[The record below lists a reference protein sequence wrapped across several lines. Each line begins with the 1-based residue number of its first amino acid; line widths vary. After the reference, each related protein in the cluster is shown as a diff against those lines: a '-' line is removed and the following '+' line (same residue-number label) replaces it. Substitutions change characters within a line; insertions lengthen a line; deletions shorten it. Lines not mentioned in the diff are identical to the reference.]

1 MPRKR
6 PPEDPESHDRWL
18 VSYADFITLLF
29 AFFVVM
35 YAISQV
41 NESKYR
47 VLSDSLVQ
55 AFQNPSRLPDAQS
68 PTNSPRSILGKEQGG
83 IVGPA
88 PGSPEDEAAI
98 RAMMAR
104 MRELG
109 AELSTML
116 DPLVKDG
123 LVRVSETRQGLVIE
137 INASVLFRSGQSAL
151 EPAATRTL
159 SEVARVLARTRSAI
173 AVEGHTDD
181 VPIATPAFASNW
193 ELSASR
199 AATVVRLFVENGIP
213 AARLTAIGH
222 ADNQPVV
229 PGGSPEARARNRRV
243 AVIIQAE
250 PLPGQP
256 QLPRPA
262 SLPQAPAEPPAPVP
276 APAATAPPVAPGVPP
291 VVPQPPAAVL
301 PQK

>member
-6 PPEDPESHDRWL
+6 LPEDPEPHDRWL

-47 VLSDSLVQ
+47 VFSDSLVQ

-68 PTNSPRSILGKEQGG
+68 STNSPRSIVGLEQGG

-109 AELSTML
+109 AELSIML
-116 DPLVKDG
+116 DPLVKEG
-123 LVRVSETRQGLVIE
+123 LLRVSETREGLVIE

-159 SEVARVLARTRSAI
+159 AEVAKVLARTRGAI
-173 AVEGHTDD
+173 AVEGHTDN

-199 AATVVRLFVENGIP
+199 AATVVRLFVETGI
-213 AARLTAIGH
+213 AAPRLTALGH
-222 ADNQPVV
+222 ADNQPIE
-229 PGGSPEARARNRRV
+229 PGDSPEARARNRRV

-250 PLPGQP
+250 AEPGQAR
-256 QLPRPA
+256 LPRPTA
-262 SLPQAPAEPPAPVP
+262 APANVNPNPDPVR
-276 APAATAPPVAPGVPP
+276 
-291 VVPQPPAAVL
+291 
-301 PQK
+301 

>member
-6 PPEDPESHDRWL
+6 LPEDPEPHDRWL

-47 VLSDSLVQ
+47 VFSDSLVQ

-68 PTNSPRSILGKEQGG
+68 STDSPRSIVGLEQGG

-109 AELSTML
+109 AELSIML
-116 DPLVKDG
+116 DPLVKEG
-123 LVRVSETRQGLVIE
+123 LLRVSETREGLVIE

-151 EPAATRTL
+151 EPAATKTL
-159 SEVARVLARTRSAI
+159 AEVAKVLARTRGAI
-173 AVEGHTDD
+173 AVEGHTDN

-199 AATVVRLFVENGIP
+199 AATVVRLFVETGI
-213 AARLTAIGH
+213 AAPRLTALGH
-222 ADNQPVV
+222 ADNQPIE
-229 PGGSPEARARNRRV
+229 PGDSPEARARNRRV

-250 PLPGQP
+250 AEPGQAR
-256 QLPRPA
+256 LPRPTA
-262 SLPQAPAEPPAPVP
+262 APANANPNPDPVR
-276 APAATAPPVAPGVPP
+276 
-291 VVPQPPAAVL
+291 
-301 PQK
+301 

>member
-55 AFQNPSRLPDAQS
+55 AFQNPSRLPDATS
-68 PTNSPRSILGKEQGG
+68 PTNSPRSIVGKEQGG
-83 IVGPA
+83 IIGPA

-137 INASVLFRSGQSAL
+137 INASVLFRSGQSVL

-159 SEVARVLARTRSAI
+159 AEVAQVLARTRGAV

-199 AATVVRLFVENGIP
+199 AASVVRLFVETGIP

-222 ADNQPVV
+222 ADNQPIEA
-229 PGGSPEARARNRRV
+229 GGSAEARARNRRV
-243 AVIIQAE
+243 AVVIQAE
-250 PLPGQP
+250 AGPGQP
-256 QLPRPA
+256 RI
-262 SLPQAPAEPPAPVP
+262 
-276 APAATAPPVAPGVPP
+276 
-291 VVPQPPAAVL
+291 PQPGM

>member
-6 PPEDPESHDRWL
+6 LPEDPEPHDRWL

-55 AFQNPSRLPDAQS
+55 AFQNPSRLPNASS
-68 PTNSPRSILGKEQGG
+68 PASVPRAIIGQEQGG
-83 IVGPA
+83 IIGPA
-88 PGSPEDEAAI
+88 PGSPEDEATI

-116 DPLVKDG
+116 DPLVREG

-159 SEVARVLARTRSAI
+159 SEVARVLARTRGAI
-173 AVEGHTDD
+173 AVEGHTDN

-199 AATVVRLFVENGIP
+199 AATVVRLFVEAGI
-213 AARLTAIGH
+213 AAPRLTAIGH
-222 ADNQPVV
+222 ADNQPIE
-229 PGGSPEARARNRRV
+229 PGDSAEARARNRRV
-243 AVIIQAE
+243 VVIVQAE
-250 PLPGQP
+250 PEAGQP
-256 QLPRPA
+256 KLPRPA
-262 SLPQAPAEPPAPVP
+262 PAGGAPRPQSGP
-276 APAATAPPVAPGVPP
+276 
-291 VVPQPPAAVL
+291 
-301 PQK
+301 

>member
-1 MPRKR
+1 MARR
-6 PPEDPESHDRWL
+6 RVAEEPESQDRWL

-55 AFQNPSRLPDAQS
+55 AFQNPSRLPDADN
-68 PTNSPRSILGKEQGG
+68 PTNPPRSILGLEQGG
-83 IVGPA
+83 IIGPA
-88 PGSPEDEAAI
+88 PGSPEEVAI
-98 RAMMAR
+98 RTMMGE
-104 MRELG
+104 MKELG
-109 AELSTML
+109 AELSKLL
-116 DPLVKDG
+116 DPLVKEG

-151 EPAATRTL
+151 EPQATRIL
-159 SEVARVLARTRSAI
+159 AEVARVLAATRSAI
-173 AVEGHTDD
+173 SVEGHTDN

-199 AATVVRLFVENGIP
+199 AATVVRLFVETGIN

-222 ADNQPVV
+222 AD
-229 PGGSPEARARNRRV
+229 
-243 AVIIQAE
+243 
-250 PLPGQP
+250 
-256 QLPRPA
+256 
-262 SLPQAPAEPPAPVP
+262 
-276 APAATAPPVAPGVPP
+276 
-291 VVPQPPAAVL
+291 
-301 PQK
+301 

>member
-1 MPRKR
+1 MPRKHL
-6 PPEDPESHDRWL
+6 PEEPESHDRWL
-18 VSYADFITLLF
+18 MSYADFITLLF

-41 NESKYR
+41 NESKHR

-55 AFQNPSRLPDAQS
+55 AFKNPSRLPDAES
-68 PTNSPRSILGKEQGG
+68 PTNSPRSILGQEHGG
-83 IVGPA
+83 IIGPA

-116 DPLVKDG
+116 DPLVKEG

-151 EPAATRTL
+151 EPAATKTL
-159 SEVARVLARTRSAI
+159 AEVARVLARTRGAI

-181 VPIATPAFASNW
+181 VPISTPAFASNW

-199 AATVVRLFVENGIP
+199 AATVVRLFVETGI
-213 AARLTAIGH
+213 AAPRLTAIGH
-222 ADNQPVV
+222 ADTPPVE
-229 PGGSPEARARNRRV
+229 PGDTTEARARNRRV

-250 PLPGQP
+250 SEPGQIP
-256 QLPRPA
+256 LPRPA
-262 SLPQAPAEPPAPVP
+262 TA
-276 APAATAPPVAPGVPP
+276 APPGGVPR
-291 VVPQPPAAVL
+291 
-301 PQK
+301 K

>member
-6 PPEDPESHDRWL
+6 LPEDPEPHDRWL

-47 VLSDSLVQ
+47 VFSDSLVQ

-68 PTNSPRSILGKEQGG
+68 STNSPRSIVGLEQGG

-109 AELSTML
+109 AELSIML
-116 DPLVKDG
+116 DPLVKEG
-123 LVRVSETRQGLVIE
+123 LLRVSETREGLVIE

-151 EPAATRTL
+151 EPAATKTL
-159 SEVARVLARTRSAI
+159 AEVAKVLARTRGAI
-173 AVEGHTDD
+173 AVEGHTDN

-199 AATVVRLFVENGIP
+199 AATVVRLFVETGI
-213 AARLTAIGH
+213 AAPRLTALGH
-222 ADNQPVV
+222 ADNQPIE
-229 PGGSPEARARNRRV
+229 PGDSPEARARNRRV

-250 PLPGQP
+250 PEPGQAR
-256 QLPRPA
+256 LPRPTA
-262 SLPQAPAEPPAPVP
+262 APANVNPNPDPVR
-276 APAATAPPVAPGVPP
+276 
-291 VVPQPPAAVL
+291 
-301 PQK
+301 

>member
-6 PPEDPESHDRWL
+6 LPEDPEPHDRWL

-47 VLSDSLVQ
+47 VFSDSLVQ

-68 PTNSPRSILGKEQGG
+68 STNSPRSIVGLEQGG

-109 AELSTML
+109 AELSIML
-116 DPLVKDG
+116 DPLVKEG
-123 LVRVSETRQGLVIE
+123 LLRVSETREGLVIE

-151 EPAATRTL
+151 EPEATKTL
-159 SEVARVLARTRSAI
+159 AEVARVLARTRGAI
-173 AVEGHTDD
+173 AVEGHTDN

-199 AATVVRLFVENGIP
+199 AATVVRLFVETGI
-213 AARLTAIGH
+213 AAPRLTALGH
-222 ADNQPVV
+222 ADNQPIE
-229 PGGSPEARARNRRV
+229 PGDSPEARARNRRV

-250 PLPGQP
+250 PEPGQTR
-256 QLPRPA
+256 LPRPA
-262 SLPQAPAEPPAPVP
+262 P
-276 APAATAPPVAPGVPP
+276 APANANPNVN
-291 VVPQPPAAVL
+291 PAR
-301 PQK
+301 

>member
-6 PPEDPESHDRWL
+6 VIDEPEAHDRWL

-55 AFQNPSRLPDAQS
+55 AFQNPSRLPDADNPTQS
-68 PTNSPRSILGKEQGG
+68 PRAILGLEQGG
-83 IVGPA
+83 IIGPA
-88 PGSPEDEAAI
+88 PGSREEAEM
-98 RAMMAR
+98 RAMLAQMK
-104 MRELG
+104 ELG
-109 AELSTML
+109 AELSKLL
-116 DPLVKDG
+116 DPLVKEG

-151 EPAATRTL
+151 EAEATRTL
-159 SEVARVLARTRSAI
+159 SEVARVLALTRSAI
-173 AVEGHTDD
+173 SVEGHTDN

-199 AATVVRLFVENGIP
+199 AATVVRLFVENGIT
-213 AARLTAIGH
+213 ATRLTAIGH
-222 ADNQPVV
+222 ADNQPIE
-229 PGGSPEARARNRRV
+229 PGDSPEARARNRRV
-243 AVIIQAE
+243 TVTIH
-250 PLPGQP
+250 
-256 QLPRPA
+256 
-262 SLPQAPAEPPAPVP
+262 P
-276 APAATAPPVAPGVPP
+276 APAAGPVTPAPATAPN
-291 VVPQPPAAVL
+291 QPFRP
-301 PQK
+301 

>member
-6 PPEDPESHDRWL
+6 LPEDPEPHDRWL

-47 VLSDSLVQ
+47 VFSDSLVQ

-68 PTNSPRSILGKEQGG
+68 STNSPRSIVGLEQGG

-109 AELSTML
+109 AELSIML
-116 DPLVKDG
+116 DPLVKEG
-123 LVRVSETRQGLVIE
+123 LLRVSETREGLVIE

-159 SEVARVLARTRSAI
+159 AEVAKVLARTRGAI
-173 AVEGHTDD
+173 AVEGHTDN

-199 AATVVRLFVENGIP
+199 AATVVRLFVETGI
-213 AARLTAIGH
+213 AAPRLTALGH
-222 ADNQPVV
+222 ADNQPIE
-229 PGGSPEARARNRRV
+229 PGDSPEARARNRRV
-243 AVIIQAE
+243 AVIIKAE
-250 PLPGQP
+250 PEPGQAR
-256 QLPRPA
+256 LPRPTA
-262 SLPQAPAEPPAPVP
+262 APANANPNPDPVR
-276 APAATAPPVAPGVPP
+276 
-291 VVPQPPAAVL
+291 
-301 PQK
+301 

>member
-6 PPEDPESHDRWL
+6 LPEDPEPHDRWL

-47 VLSDSLVQ
+47 VFSDSLVQ
-55 AFQNPSRLPDAQS
+55 AFQNPSRLPDAHS
-68 PTNSPRSILGKEQGG
+68 PTNSPRSIVGMEQGG

-109 AELSTML
+109 AELSIML
-116 DPLVKDG
+116 DPLVKEG
-123 LVRVSETRQGLVIE
+123 LLRVSETREGLVIE

-151 EPAATRTL
+151 EPAATKTL
-159 SEVARVLARTRSAI
+159 AEVAKVLARTRGAI
-173 AVEGHTDD
+173 AVEGHTDN

-199 AATVVRLFVENGIP
+199 AATVVRLFVETGI
-213 AARLTAIGH
+213 AAPRLTALGH
-222 ADNQPVV
+222 ADNQPIE
-229 PGGSPEARARNRRV
+229 PGDSPEARARNRRV

-250 PLPGQP
+250 AEPGQAR
-256 QLPRPA
+256 LPRPTA
-262 SLPQAPAEPPAPVP
+262 APANANPNPNVNPVR
-276 APAATAPPVAPGVPP
+276 
-291 VVPQPPAAVL
+291 
-301 PQK
+301 

>member
-6 PPEDPESHDRWL
+6 LPEEPESQDRWL

-55 AFQNPSRLPDAQS
+55 AFQNPSRLPDADS
-68 PTNSPRSILGKEQGG
+68 TTNAPRAIVGQEKGG
-83 IVGPA
+83 IIGPA

-116 DPLVKDG
+116 DPLVKEG

-151 EPAATRTL
+151 EPAATKTL
-159 SEVARVLARTRSAI
+159 AEVARVLARSRGAI
-173 AVEGHTDD
+173 AVEGHTDN
-181 VPIATPAFASNW
+181 VPISTATFASNW

-199 AATVVRLFVENGIP
+199 AATVVRLFVETGI
-213 AARLTAIGH
+213 AAPRLTAIGH
-222 ADNQPVV
+222 ADNQPIE
-229 PGGSPEARARNRRV
+229 PGDAPEARARNRRV
-243 AVIIQAE
+243 AVIIQADPE
-250 PLPGQP
+250 PGQA

-262 SLPQAPAEPPAPVP
+262 SAPATGGNPRR
-276 APAATAPPVAPGVPP
+276 
-291 VVPQPPAAVL
+291 
-301 PQK
+301 

>member
-6 PPEDPESHDRWL
+6 LPEDPEPHDRWL

-47 VLSDSLVQ
+47 VFSDSLVQ

-68 PTNSPRSILGKEQGG
+68 STNSPRSIVGLEQGG

-116 DPLVKDG
+116 DPLVKEG
-123 LVRVSETRQGLVIE
+123 LVRVSETREGLVIE

-151 EPAATRTL
+151 EPAATKTL
-159 SEVARVLARTRSAI
+159 AEVAKVLARTRGAI
-173 AVEGHTDD
+173 AVEGHTDN

-199 AATVVRLFVENGIP
+199 AATVVRLFVETGI
-213 AARLTAIGH
+213 AAPRLTALGH
-222 ADNQPVV
+222 ADNQPIE
-229 PGGSPEARARNRRV
+229 PGDSPEARARNRRV

-250 PLPGQP
+250 PEPGQAR
-256 QLPRPA
+256 LPRPTA
-262 SLPQAPAEPPAPVP
+262 APANVNPNPDPVR
-276 APAATAPPVAPGVPP
+276 
-291 VVPQPPAAVL
+291 
-301 PQK
+301 